1 MKYNR
6 TRHLISNLVFLN
18 VIFQNVTM
26 LISCMHAIS
35 RDFLVVCMCSVA
47 MIFQVL
53 ITSALIEGKLLLIGS
68 HKKTEVNFQ

>member
-18 VIFQNVTM
+18 VTM

-35 RDFLVVCMCSVA
+35 RDLLVVCMCLVA

-53 ITSALIEGKLLLIGS
+53 ITSALIEGKLLLIIFFIGL
-68 HKKTEVNFQ
+68 